1 MKLSRL
7 CLVATFLGV
16 ATSAAAKDIPVQ
28 MLTSGPGGA
37 MVFSP
42 AVVKANVGDT
52 IRFIASPSHNAELIP
67 GLVPAGVPISGGK
80 MNQGFDLKVTAAG
93 LYGIKCKPHF
103 AMGMVAL
110 IKVGKGP
117 APNAASAAAV
127 KLPGL
132 AAKRMAGY
140 LTKAK

>member
-1 MKLSRL
+1 MKLSSF
-7 CLVATFLGV
+7 CLAATIFGMATPAVAR
-16 ATSAAAKDIPVQ
+16 DIPVQ
-28 MLTSGPGGA
+28 MLTTGPGGA

-67 GLVPAGVPISGGK
+67 GMVPDGVPISVGK
-80 MNQGFDLKVTAAG
+80 MNQGFDLKVTKAG

-110 IKVGKGP
+110 VKVGKGP
-117 APNAASAAAV
+117 APNASSAAAV

-140 LTKAK
+140 LTQAK